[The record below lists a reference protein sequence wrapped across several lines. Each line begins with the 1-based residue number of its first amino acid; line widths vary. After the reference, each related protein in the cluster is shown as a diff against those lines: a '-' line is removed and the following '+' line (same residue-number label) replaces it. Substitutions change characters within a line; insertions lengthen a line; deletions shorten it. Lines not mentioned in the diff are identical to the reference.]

1 MTSKVWASFFFP
13 SDWADFSLHLFFLTQ
28 QDAVSSRSSRGAPR
42 NLCQVRVFTLFISF
56 PLCCA
61 VHPSERK
68 GLPLI
73 FLVNISCSVL
83 QHIGRQHSC
92 HQDIKEASEFSSM
105 VSNKRCRQEF
115 NGAADVW
122 LPSRHKHFCSRSQSR
137 AWAPER
143 AGVQMHL
150 SHSMWRYFRF
160 FELDACPTQ
169 CPWWGISGHLALGSN
184 FYPEC
189 QPLWS
194 EVLQHVTPKHLN
206 CLGRSRLIK
215 IAIIITIISGSLLLH
230 FRDPASKT
238 SF

>member
-1 MTSKVWASFFFP
+1 MTSKVWAFFFFSP
-13 SDWADFSLHLFFLTQ
+13 NDWAHFSLHLFFKHSRI
-28 QDAVSSRSSRGAPR
+28 AVSSRSSRGAPR

-73 FLVNISCSVL
+73 FLANISYSVL

-105 VSNKRCRQEF
+105 VSNERCRQGF

-122 LPSRHKHFCSRSQSR
+122 LLSRHKYFCSRSQSR

-150 SHSMWRYFRF
+150 SHSMWRYFRLF
-160 FELDACPTQ
+160 FWARCLPHTV
-169 CPWWGISGHLALGSN
+169 PLVGN
-184 FYPEC
+184 
-189 QPLWS
+189 LWS
-194 EVLQHVTPKHLN
+194 S
-206 CLGRSRLIK
+206 C
-215 IAIIITIISGSLLLH
+215 
-230 FRDPASKT
+230 FRFQFLSWVPTTLKYCSM
-238 SF
+238 